1 MSDDIITVD
10 EFEETRVA
18 RFHKL
23 EGSSLPMLDA
33 VIPGCEREIYQIIG
47 TGVGEDATQKAAIT
61 DNRDFNVAVVRC
73 APGKG
78 TLHHDHETNEVFM
91 PLKGKWK
98 IFWGDDEES
107 RHVILDP

>member
-1 MSDDIITVD
+1 MSDDIISVE

-18 RFHKL
+18 RFDEL
-23 EGSSLPMLDA
+23 QGSTLPMLDA

-47 TGVGEDATQKAAIT
+47 RGVGEDATQKAAIT

-73 APGKG
+73 EAGKG

-91 PLKGKWK
+91 QIG
-98 IFWGDDEES
+98 
-107 RHVILDP
+107 RAHV